1 MIRSILISVILFGGV
16 FLSGCDKSAVSVN
29 LHGVNYTAEPFT
41 YMVMDPAKP
50 DQIGSGEHIDSFSAG
65 GTTCCAVLPR
75 EWRPGIKLQIRTI
88 HWLKPRADG
97 SLPEIKH
104 EHVVEVPKYV
114 DGKPGELWVL
124 RNADGSMGVVSS
136 DFQPDH
142 AQWPGPVKGWPVP
155 SIEYQRERWE
165 LFRKHE
171 EDGVKSYESALAEL
185 SQNPD
190 KRARESWDV
199 KKQYYPSDVAGFSG
213 PSDPRYRDSLRSEYE
228 EGLKRS
234 RKLLSDLMDAK
245 P

>member
-1 MIRSILISVILFGGV
+1 MIRSLLISVILFGGI
-16 FLSGCDKSAVSVN
+16 FFSGCDKSAMSVN

-50 DQIGSGEHIDSFSAG
+50 DQIGGGEHIDSFSVG

-97 SLPEIKH
+97 SLPEIKQK
-104 EHVVEVPKYV
+104 HVVEVPKYV
-114 DGKPGELWVL
+114 DSKPGELWVL

-142 AQWPGPVKGWPVP
+142 AQWPGAVKGWPVP

-165 LFRKHE
+165 LLRKHE
-171 EDGVKSYESALAEL
+171 EDGVDLYLSLLDEL
-185 SQNPD
+185 EKAPE
-190 KRARESWDV
+190 KRARKSWENR
-199 KKQYYPSDVAGFSG
+199 QQHYPAELAGYSG
-213 PSDPRYRDSLRSEYE
+213 PTDPKYRELIKKEYTK
-228 EGLKRS
+228 GLERS
-234 RKLLSDLMDAK
+234 RMLLKNITDAK